1 VCGDIYVCSSP
12 PDNVR
17 IEEWVTIV
25 RVWGYVAGV
34 VRGHCEVA
42 GHQMFGLRSE

>member
-25 RVWGYVAGV
+25 R
-34 VRGHCEVA
+34 
-42 GHQMFGLRSE
+42 M